1 MTTVTIELPD
11 NETTII
17 SKITDMVKS
26 VKGGRIDIDSY
37 DDGFT
42 ENELASV
49 KRSLKEAG
57 MIKRGELKSL
67 SMDDLWDE

>member
-11 NETTII
+11 NETDII
-17 SKITDMVKS
+17 SKITNMVKG
-26 VKGGRIDIDSY
+26 VKGSRIDIDSY

-42 ENELASV
+42 DDELASV

-57 MIKRGELKSL
+57 MIKRGELKPL